1 MISQEAG
8 TFITEFDNQSND
20 GYVLSLDAGG
30 NPKIGMVNSDGY
42 QLMGTQDNGGSLGT
56 TDNGTVL
63 DGTNKFALAYQS
75 NNAAISIN
83 GNTATVDTS
92 YTPLPT
98 TTFLWF
104 GLRQGQYDHLGSAIS
119 RVIYYKQ
126 RLPNSQL
133 KTLTS

>member
-1 MISQEAG
+1 
-8 TFITEFDNQSND
+8 
-20 GYVLSLDAGG
+20 
-30 NPKIGMVNSDGY
+30 
-42 QLMGTQDNGGSLGT
+42 MGIQDNGSSLGT

-63 DGTNKFALAYQS
+63 DGTNKFALAYEV

-83 GNTATVDTS
+83 GNNATVDTF